1 MNSKLTD
8 RDNLF
13 SQHSRRGAQR
23 LFARKYDEA
32 IEEYN
37 KAIELKP
44 DYAPI
49 YSIRGYAYRIK
60 GDFEAAIK
68 DYNKLTELRPD
79 NADAYCDRGIAYSK
93 IGDFARA
100 IQDFN
105 KAIQLKPNLADT
117 YNGRGLTYHQINE
130 VDLAIEDYNT
140 AIQLRPDFAK
150 AYNNRALA
158 YQDKGDTDKTIED
171 TSKAIEFQPN
181 LSYAYNNRGN
191 AYVRKGITSLAIKD
205 FNKAIHLNPNLV
217 EAYCNRGVAYENMRE
232 FERAIE
238 DYTKAIEL
246 QPDYAEAYNN
256 RGVVY
261 NKKGEIELA
270 IENFNKAIEINPKS
284 ANAYRGR
291 GHAYWVKGEFDRA
304 IVDHNK
310 AIELNPNLAEAYY
323 NRGNAY
329 FTKGELERA
338 IEDLDKAIELQP
350 DYAEAYYNRGVVW
363 SRLQQWE
370 NARLDLTVANIIG
383 RDSINSIQ
391 QIYLTKSKY
400 LSGLQCHKRLWY
412 EKNYSGR
419 AANISRSQQRKLDQS
434 KEVGILARDYFPEG
448 VLINTIDP
456 LISIEQTE
464 AAIARGNTCIFEAS
478 FMFNDVLV
486 KCDILQKDG
495 NSWKIIEVKASTV
508 NSTVKKSKIVK
519 EEYLHDLAIQKY
531 VLTGY
536 GLSVS
541 KTHLML
547 INSKACVYPDLS
559 NLFTIEDVTD
569 QVDFLMDDVDS
580 NRETFKT
587 IFGGDVEP
595 NILIGEQCEKP
606 YPCPFKEY
614 CWQSVPEKSIFT
626 ISRLGWDK
634 KDDLI
639 IKGIFDLED
648 VPVDYPLS
656 QKQRAYVNSV
666 IDKQPEIDNAAIKR
680 LISNLE
686 YPIHFL
692 DFETDNPAIPR
703 FDGLRPYQ
711 HFPFQYS
718 CHVLHSDGRVEH
730 HEYIHTDTTDPRKP
744 LVESLLECVAPHGSI
759 VVYNANFEKGV
770 LEDLALSFP
779 EYASTF
785 EAMIDRLWDQ
795 LDIFKNHYTHPDFC
809 GSNSLKNVFPVLV
822 PSLRH
827 ENLDVHDENLDVH
840 DENLDVRD
848 GLEAQ
853 AVWNLMLNATDETE
867 KGKMI
872 EQLKAYCELDTLA
885 TLEIH
890 KVLTGE

>member
-1 MNSKLTD
+1 MNNKLTD
-8 RDNLF
+8 ADNLF
-13 SQHSRRGAQR
+13 SKHSRRGDQR
-23 LFARKYDEA
+23 LFARKYNEA
-32 IEEYN
+32 IEEYSR
-37 KAIELKP
+37 AIELKP

-49 YSIRGYAYRIK
+49 YSIRGYVHRIK
-60 GDFEAAIK
+60 GDFESAIK
-68 DYNKLTELRPD
+68 DYNKLIELRPD

-93 IGDFARA
+93 KGEFARA

-105 KAIQLKPNLADT
+105 KAIQLKPDLADT
-117 YNGRGLTYHQINE
+117 YNGRGLTYHQMNE

-140 AIQLRPDFAK
+140 AIRLRPDFAK

-158 YQDKGDTDKTIED
+158 YRDKGNVDKTIED

-181 LSYAYNNRGN
+181 FSYAYNNRGN
-191 AYVRKGITSLAIKD
+191 AYVRKSITSLAIKD
-205 FNKAIHLNPNLV
+205 FNKAIHLNPKFA
-217 EAYCNRGVAYENMRE
+217 EAYCNRGVAYENRGE
-232 FERAIE
+232 FECAIE

-256 RGVVY
+256 RGMVY
-261 NKKGEIELA
+261 NKKDEIELA
-270 IENFNKAIEINPKS
+270 IENFSKAIEIDPKS
-284 ANAYRGR
+284 ANAYSRR
-291 GHAYWVKGEFDRA
+291 GHAYSVKGEFDRA
-304 IVDHNK
+304 IVDHNT

-323 NRGNAY
+323 NRGNVY
-329 FTKGELERA
+329 FTKGELDRA

-350 DYAEAYYNRGVVW
+350 DYAEAYYNRGAVW
-363 SRLQQWE
+363 SQLQQSE
-370 NARLDLTVANIIG
+370 KALLDLTVANIIG
-383 RDSINSIQ
+383 KDSIKSLQ
-391 QIYLTKSKY
+391 KVKLTKSKY

-419 AANISRSQQRKLDQS
+419 AANISRSQQRKFEQS
-434 KEVGILARDYFPEG
+434 KEVGTLARDYFPEG

-464 AAIARGNTCIFEAS
+464 AAIARGDTCIFEAS
-478 FMFNDVLV
+478 FMFNDILV

-495 NSWKIIEVKASTV
+495 NSWSIVEVKAST
-508 NSTVKKSKIVK
+508 KVK
-519 EEYLHDLAIQKY
+519 EEHLSDLAIQKY
-531 VLTGY
+531 VLTGH
-536 GLSVS
+536 GLFIS
-541 KTHLML
+541 KTQLML
-547 INSKACVYPDLS
+547 INSKTCVYPDLS
-559 NLFTIEDVTD
+559 NLFAIEDVTD

-580 NRETFKT
+580 NVEKFKT
-587 IFGGDVEP
+587 VLDGDVEP

-606 YPCPFKEY
+606 YTCPFKEY

-626 ISRLGWDK
+626 ISRLGWNK

-639 IKGIFDLED
+639 RKGIFDIKD

-666 IDKQPEIDNAAIKR
+666 IDKQAEIDDVAIKR

-711 HFPFQYS
+711 QFPFQYS
-718 CHVLHSDGRVEH
+718 CHLLHSDGTVEH
-730 HEYIHTDTTDPRKP
+730 YEYLHTDTTDPRLP
-744 LVESLLECVAPHGSI
+744 LVESLLTHVAPHGSI
-759 VVYNANFEKGV
+759 VVYNATFEKAV
-770 LEDLALSFP
+770 LKDLALSFP

-795 LDIFKNHYTHPDFC
+795 LDIFRNHYTHPDFC

-827 ENLDVHDENLDVH
+827 ENLGVHDEDLDVH
-840 DENLDVRD
+840 DEDLDVRD

-872 EQLKAYCELDTLA
+872 ERLRAYCELDTLA

>member
-1 MNSKLTD
+1 MNNKLTD
-8 RDNLF
+8 TDNLF
-13 SQHSRRGAQR
+13 SKYSRRGSQR

-32 IEEYN
+32 IEEYSR
-37 KAIELKP
+37 AIELKP

-60 GDFEAAIK
+60 GDFEDAIK
-68 DYNKLTELRPD
+68 DYNKLIELKPD

-93 IGDFARA
+93 KGKFARA

-105 KAIQLKPNLADT
+105 KAIELKPNLADT
-117 YNGRGLTYHQINE
+117 YNGRGLMYHQMNE
-130 VDLAIEDYNT
+130 LDQALQDFNKAIE
-140 AIQLRPDFAK
+140 LRPDFAK
-150 AYNNRALA
+150 AYNNRSTV
-158 YQDKGDTDKTIED
+158 YKDKGDIDKALED
-171 TSKAIEFQPN
+171 TSKAIELQPN
-181 LSYAYNNRGN
+181 LAYAYNNRGN
-191 AYVRKGITSLAIKD
+191 AYVIKGITSLAIKD
-205 FNKAIHLNPNLV
+205 FNKAILLSPELA
-217 EAYCNRGVAYENMRE
+217 EAYCNRGVAYENRGE
-232 FERAIE
+232 FERAIA

-246 QPDYAEAYNN
+246 QSDYVVAYNN

-261 NKKGEIELA
+261 NKKGKIEPA
-270 IENFNKAIEINPKS
+270 IENFSKAIELKPDF
-284 ANAYRGR
+284 A
-291 GHAYWVKGEFDRA
+291 HAYGSRGYAYYAKGEFDSA
-304 IVDHNK
+304 IEDCNK
-310 AIELNPNLAEAYY
+310 AIELMPNLAEAYY
-323 NRGNAY
+323 NRGLVYLAE
-329 FTKGELERA
+329 GELELA
-338 IEDLDKAIELQP
+338 IDDMDKAIESNP
-350 DYAEAYYNRGVVW
+350 DYAEAYYNRSVVR
-363 SRLQQWE
+363 SRLQQSE
-370 NARLDLTVANIIG
+370 KALLDLTTAKIIG
-383 RDSINSIQ
+383 KDGINSIQ
-391 QIYLTKSKY
+391 QVNLTKSKY
-400 LSGLQCHKRLWY
+400 LSGVQCHKRIWY
-412 EKNYSGR
+412 EKNYPGR
-419 AANISRSQQRKLDQS
+419 AANISRSQQRKFEQS
-434 KEVGILARDYFPEG
+434 KEVGTLARDYFPEG

-464 AAIARGNTCIFEAS
+464 AAIARGDTCIFEAS
-478 FMFNDVLV
+478 FMFNDILV

-495 NSWKIIEVKASTV
+495 NSWSIVEVKAST
-508 NSTVKKSKIVK
+508 KVK
-519 EEYLHDLAIQKY
+519 EEHLSDLAIQKY
-531 VLTGY
+531 VLTGH
-536 GLSVS
+536 GLFIS
-541 KTHLML
+541 KTQLML

-580 NRETFKT
+580 NVETFKT
-587 IFGGDVEP
+587 VLDGDVEP

-606 YPCPFKEY
+606 YTCPFKEY

-626 ISRLGWDK
+626 ISRLGWNK

-639 IKGIFDLED
+639 RKGIFDLED

-656 QKQRAYVNSV
+656 QKQRAYVNNV
-666 IDKQPEIDNAAIKR
+666 IDKQPEIDNAGIR
-680 LISNLE
+680 YLMSNLE

-718 CHVLHSDGRVEH
+718 CHLLHSDGTVEH
-730 HEYIHTDTTDPRKP
+730 YEYLHTDTTDPRLP
-744 LVESLLECVAPHGSI
+744 LVESLLTHVAPHGSI
-759 VVYNANFEKGV
+759 VVYNATFEKAV
-770 LEDLALSFP
+770 LKDLTLSFP

-795 LDIFKNHYTHPDFC
+795 LDIFRNHYTHPDFC

-827 ENLDVHDENLDVH
+827 EDLGVHDED
-840 DENLDVRD
+840 LDVRD

-872 EQLKAYCELDTLA
+872 ERLRAYCELDTLA